1 MADVNEPQAPKIEF
15 PCQYPIKVI
24 GTAGEDFAEVICRI
38 VEKHAPGVDTTTI
51 ELKDSKNGRF
61 LSLRVVITATGQE
74 QLEALHRDLK
84 ATGRVHMVL

>member
-24 GTAGEDFAEVICRI
+24 GTAGDDFAEVICEV
-38 VEKHAPGVDTTTI
+38 VERHAPGIDTTTI
-51 ELKDSKNGRF
+51 DVKDSKNGRF
-61 LSLRVVITATGQE
+61 LSLRLVITATGQE

>member
-24 GTAGEDFAEVICRI
+24 GTAGDDFAEVICEV
-38 VEKHAPGVDTTTI
+38 VERHAPGVDTTTI
-51 ELKDSKNGRF
+51 DVKDSKNGRF
-61 LSLRVVITATGQE
+61 LSLRLVIIATGQD

>member
-24 GTAGEDFAEVICRI
+24 GTAGDDFAEVICEV
-38 VEKHAPGVDTTTI
+38 VERHSPGVDTTTI
-51 ELKDSKNGRF
+51 DVKDSKNGRF
-61 LSLRVVITATGQE
+61 LSLRLVITATGQE

>member
-24 GTAGEDFAEVICRI
+24 GTAGDDFAEVICEV
-38 VEKHAPGVDTTTI
+38 VERHAPGVDTTTI
-51 ELKDSKNGRF
+51 DVKDSKNGRF
-61 LSLRVVITATGQE
+61 LSLRLVITATGQE

-84 ATGRVHMVL
+84 ATGLVHMVL

>member
-24 GTAGEDFAEVICRI
+24 GTASDDFAEAICQI
-38 VEKHAPGVDTTTI
+38 VKKHDPGADTGAI

-61 LSLRVVITATGQE
+61 LSLRIVITATGQQ

>member
-1 MADVNEPQAPKIEF
+1 MADVKEPQAPKIEF

-24 GTAGEDFAEVICRI
+24 GTAGDDFAEVICQV
-38 VEKHAPGVDTTTI
+38 VEKHAPGVDTTTVEI
-51 ELKDSKNGRF
+51 KDSKNGRF

>member
-24 GTAGEDFAEVICRI
+24 GTAGDDFAEVICQV
-38 VEKHAPGVDTTTI
+38 VEKHAPGVDTTTVEI
-51 ELKDSKNGRF
+51 KDSKNGRF

-84 ATGRVHMVL
+84 ATGRVHVVL

>member
-24 GTAGEDFAEVICRI
+24 GTAGDDFAEVICEV
-38 VEKHAPGVDTTTI
+38 VERHAPGIDTTTI
-51 ELKDSKNGRF
+51 DVKDSKNGRF
-61 LSLRVVITATGQE
+61 LSLRLVIIATGQD

>member
-24 GTAGEDFAEVICRI
+24 GTAGDDFAEVICEV
-38 VEKHAPGVDTTTI
+38 VERHAPGIDTTTI
-51 ELKDSKNGRF
+51 DVKDSKNGRF
-61 LSLRVVITATGQE
+61 LSLRLVITATGQA

>member
-24 GTAGEDFAEVICRI
+24 GTAGDDFAEVICED
-38 VEKHAPGVDTTTI
+38 VERHAPGIDTTTI
-51 ELKDSKNGRF
+51 DVKDSKNGRF
-61 LSLRVVITATGQE
+61 LSLRLVITATGQD

>member
-24 GTAGEDFAEVICRI
+24 GTAGDDFAEVICGV
-38 VEKHAPGVDTTTI
+38 VERHAPGIDTTTI
-51 ELKDSKNGRF
+51 DVKDSKNGRF
-61 LSLRVVITATGQE
+61 LSLRLVITATGQE

>member
-24 GTAGEDFAEVICRI
+24 GTAGDDFAEVICEV
-38 VEKHAPGVDTTTI
+38 VERHAPGIDTTTI
-51 ELKDSKNGRF
+51 DVKDSKNGRF
-61 LSLRVVITATGQE
+61 LSLRLVITATGQD